1 MLECAVEK
9 EDDMTE
15 SSETVGLPGWAL
27 VLGASSGFG
36 EAVSLALARAGL
48 HVFGVHLDR
57 KATQPNVERIGAA
70 IRAEGRE
77 ARFFN
82 INAADAERRAE
93 AIAEMQRVLDER
105 GESGTLRV
113 LLHSLAFGTLKL
125 YIADP
130 QKDAVT
136 PAQMDMTVDVM
147 AHSLVYWTQ
156 EVVTR
161 GLMTRGGRIYAM
173 TSSGGT
179 RVLPH
184 YGPVS
189 AAKAA
194 LESHIR
200 QLAAELAPLGITANA
215 IRAGVTDT
223 PALQKIP
230 GHDAIME
237 QARRRNPSGRMTTT
251 DDVARAI
258 TVLAHPDTYWITGN
272 VIGVDGGE
280 DIVG

>member
-1 MLECAVEK
+1 
-9 EDDMTE
+9 MTE
-15 SSETVGLPGWAL
+15 EPVRLSGWAL

-36 EAVSLALARAGL
+36 EATSLALARAGL
-48 HVFGVHLDR
+48 NIFGVHLDR
-57 KATQPNVERIGAA
+57 KATLPNVERIAA
-70 IRAEGRE
+70 EIRGLGRD
-77 ARFFN
+77 AHFFN
-82 INAADAERRAE
+82 VNAADPEKRAE
-93 AIAEMQRVLDER
+93 VAAQMQKTLEAR
-105 GESGTLRV
+105 GEMGTLRV

-125 YIADP
+125 YVADP
-130 QKDAVT
+130 MKDAVT
-136 PAQMDMTVDVM
+136 QAQMDMTLDVM

-156 EVVTR
+156 EVVGR
-161 GLMTRGGRIYAM
+161 GLMARGGHIYAM

-200 QLAAELAPLGITANA
+200 QLAAELAPRGITANS

-230 GHDAIME
+230 GHEAIV
-237 QARRRNPSGRMTTT
+237 ALAKRRNPSGRMTAPV
-251 DDVARAI
+251 DVARAI
-258 TVLAHPDTYWITGN
+258 VVLSHPDTYWITGN